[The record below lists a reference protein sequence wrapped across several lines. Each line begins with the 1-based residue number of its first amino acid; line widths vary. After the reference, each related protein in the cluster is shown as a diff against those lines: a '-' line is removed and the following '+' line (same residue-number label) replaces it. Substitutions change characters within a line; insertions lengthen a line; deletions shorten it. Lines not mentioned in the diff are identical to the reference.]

1 MMCPCS
7 FTPLTTISSNSGW
20 VDFEVSDEES
30 AAGLT
35 NSAAGAAP
43 KSVDAGGA
51 GDAGVSVCAKPVASM
66 SRELVIMADE
76 RLRTRRLIGFCHD
89 GEWSDAKAIPCLQ
102 GLRGG
107 SIPVSFSAL
116 DILLYPRAS
125 LRLFH
130 LFEVRQ
136 HPSLVEKR

>member
-20 VDFEVSDEES
+20 VDFKGSDEES

-43 KSVDAGGA
+43 KPVDAGGS

-66 SRELVIMADE
+66 SREPVIMADE
-76 RLRTRRLIGFCHD
+76 RLRTQRLIGFCHD
-89 GEWSDAKAIPCLQ
+89 REWSDAKVIPCLQ
-102 GLRGG
+102 GFRGG
-107 SIPVSFSAL
+107 SIADQF
-116 DILLYPRAS
+116 
-125 LRLFH
+125 F
-130 LFEVRQ
+130 
-136 HPSLVEKR
+136 